1 MKKLFNMS
9 VAVGM
14 ALLTSCNDDF
24 LELLPETEIAV
35 DNFFNTEEDL
45 SIYINGLYSFPGF
58 EMYYGDEGT
67 DNTATTGNREIKT
80 VMATNAN
87 SSTITSG
94 WDWDYLRSVNLFLEH
109 SASAEVSP
117 EILEHYNGVARFF
130 RAQFYMEKIKRYS
143 DVPWYD
149 KVLSADS
156 EDLYKA
162 SDPRETVVE
171 KVFEDYQYAIDHV
184 MAEQPSGA
192 VDKWTVLAYAAR
204 NALFE
209 GSFRKYHR
217 ELELGSTAHTYL
229 ALAVTYSGELIDQ
242 GRFAIHNTGRPG
254 SDYLELFTSADL
266 TGNPEVIFA
275 NLHIA
280 NVKNSGAWAGVFGNY
295 EMSPAR
301 DLMESYLMADGNYLS
316 SVPGYGNL
324 TFVEEFTDRDPRL
337 GQTYAHP
344 GWELVYVTNY
354 SSGAANYVQQLNKNF
369 TGYHQI
375 KGFVNSLDE
384 DFRNG
389 VDVPVMRYA
398 EVLLT
403 HAEAHGELGTL
414 SQGILDVTVNALRK
428 RAGMPDLTMSVPTDP
443 VQAARYPG
451 LSDAVL
457 LEIRR
462 ERRVELALEGRRLED
477 LNRWNAGKLMEKEPL
492 GLYFPGLGKYD
503 MTGDG
508 IEDLHLLGASQVVP
522 NPEARE
528 RNSLGVTLLYYRA
541 GTIGQDVDVYLT
553 HGNSGH
559 VVATPER
566 GIFTEPRDYYRPIP
580 AHEVTLNPKLVQ
592 PFDWK

>member
-1 MKKLFNMS
+1 
-9 VAVGM
+9 
-14 ALLTSCNDDF
+14 
-24 LELLPETEIAV
+24 
-35 DNFFNTEEDL
+35 
-45 SIYINGLYSFPGF
+45 
-58 EMYYGDEGT
+58 
-67 DNTATTGNREIKT
+67 
-80 VMATNAN
+80 
-87 SSTITSG
+87 
-94 WDWDYLRSVNLFLEH
+94 
-109 SASAEVSP
+109 
-117 EILEHYNGVARFF
+117 
-130 RAQFYMEKIKRYS
+130 
-143 DVPWYD
+143 
-149 KVLSADS
+149 
-156 EDLYKA
+156 
-162 SDPRETVVE
+162 
-171 KVFEDYQYAIDHV
+171 
-184 MAEQPSGA
+184 
-192 VDKWTVLAYAAR
+192 
-204 NALFE
+204 
-209 GSFRKYHR
+209 
-217 ELELGSTAHTYL
+217 
-229 ALAVTYSGELIDQ
+229 
-242 GRFAIHNTGRPG
+242 

-337 GQTYAHP
+337 GHTYAHQ

-477 LNRWNAGKLMEKEPL
+477 LNRWNAGKLMEK
-492 GLYFPGLGKYD
+492 
-503 MTGDG
+503 
-508 IEDLHLLGASQVVP
+508 
-522 NPEARE
+522 
-528 RNSLGVTLLYYRA
+528 
-541 GTIGQDVDVYLT
+541 
-553 HGNSGH
+553 
-559 VVATPER
+559 
-566 GIFTEPRDYYRPIP
+566 
-580 AHEVTLNPKLVQ
+580 
-592 PFDWK
+592 